1 MRISSAI
8 LFVLAINLYCCQS
21 PKQPNQNR
29 TVEVV
34 YKDGKAQLL
43 RHGKPYHIRGGGG
56 HEQMEKLALY
66 GGNSIRTWTTEDAG
80 RILDEAEAN
89 GLTVTLGLEVGR
101 QWWGEDFN
109 YWNLGEVD
117 QKIDELKKVVEKY
130 KDHPALLMWG
140 IGNEVYLFG
149 GNRHIIYHTI
159 NKIAKMIHETDPNHP
174 VMTSIPVGFEFDRY
188 TLSFLLMPDVD
199 ILGFNAFARLPDV
212 YSQVYGPTGWGK
224 PYILSEWG
232 PSGHWELKDNTEW
245 GAPKELSSSEKA
257 KIVDGYWETIEKD
270 SALYLG
276 NYAFYWGHKF
286 EVTHTWFS
294 LFSQEGYETESLNV
308 LRSKWSGNDSIN
320 WAPRIDSVGIESTM
334 RRYNY
339 YLLGDSV
346 YQASVHAHDPDND
359 SLSYRWEL
367 RHEGLDFYQSGK
379 FDYNMEHLVSEGN
392 SETIR
397 FQAPKEIGG
406 YRLFT
411 FVYDGQGN
419 VATHNIPFYV
429 TSK

>member
-1 MRISSAI
+1 M
-8 LFVLAINLYCCQS
+8 
-21 PKQPNQNR
+21 
-29 TVEVV
+29 V